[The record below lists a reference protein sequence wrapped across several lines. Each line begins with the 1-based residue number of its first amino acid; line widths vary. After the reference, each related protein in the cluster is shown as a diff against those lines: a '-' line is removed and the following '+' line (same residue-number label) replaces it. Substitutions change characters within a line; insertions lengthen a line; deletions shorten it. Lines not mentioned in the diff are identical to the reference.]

1 MFNERNELGNLTLIK
16 LVDIGKV
23 RGAAS
28 FQSQSPPHYIFNFYR
43 LSLSN
48 ISDRC
53 RLRDTYPYLSYNLL
67 LFICLVHF

>member
-28 FQSQSPPHYIFNFYR
+28 FQSQSPLIIFSIFT
-43 LSLSN
+43 
-48 ISDRC
+48 D
-53 RLRDTYPYLSYNLL
+53 
-67 LFICLVHF
+67 